1 MWLPSDVK
9 TVSKV
14 IATIQAANHPIDA
27 DLQNVMI
34 AEALEKKIRHRERR
48 RVNQARYRA
57 KLAKVE
63 IDTQIA
69 IDHLRKE
76 IEDLKSRCQISFRT
90 PTFQTPWTVAA
101 DYFRHFNNFIVYPG
115 TQHDAASI
123 FLRRIMAPD
132 TVDDVFP
139 GVDTQIENWRRF
151 APFFGDTRLELRG
164 MEMSSERDLVASTL
178 ANITV
183 SWNTLRY
190 AFPHL
195 NSDGKGGAQG
205 GDWSPIATKIVG
217 QTLVVRGTVIF
228 GWDDTSDK
236 VVRFHAQADLLTPVL
251 NVLGSLADVSLFFS
265 EALITPDG
273 NFI

>member
-1 MWLPSDVK
+1 
-9 TVSKV
+9 
-14 IATIQAANHPIDA
+14 
-27 DLQNVMI
+27 
-34 AEALEKKIRHRERR
+34 
-48 RVNQARYRA
+48 
-57 KLAKVE
+57 
-63 IDTQIA
+63 
-69 IDHLRKE
+69 
-76 IEDLKSRCQISFRT
+76 
-90 PTFQTPWTVAA
+90 
-101 DYFRHFNNFIVYPG
+101 
-115 TQHDAASI
+115 
-123 FLRRIMAPD
+123 MAPD

-151 APFFGDTRLELRG
+151 ALFFGDTRLELRG
-164 MEMSSERDLVASTL
+164 MVMSSERDLVASTST
-178 ANITV
+178 NITV

-195 NSDGKGGAQG
+195 NSDEKGGAQG

-217 QTLVVRGTVIF
+217 QSFVVRGTVIF

-236 VVRFHAQADLLTPVL
+236 VVRFQVQADLLTPVL